1 MDLYQI
7 QVRKEARSGR
17 IHCGPKRLRIVLCR
31 FRERCLVVE
40 EVVIEEVVELLS
52 VYVCPSF
59 LFEWTI
65 LCTFRFSL
73 YVLVETR
80 EELSGSCVRL

>member
-1 MDLYQI
+1 
-7 QVRKEARSGR
+7 
-17 IHCGPKRLRIVLCR
+17 VLI
-31 FRERCLVVE
+31 VE

-52 VYVCPSF
+52 VYVCTSF
-59 LFEWTI
+59 ICEWII
-65 LCTFRFSL
+65 LYTFRFSL